1 MDNLI
6 KYSLELLAIDS
17 VQSEATPTAP
27 FGQGTAD
34 ALTYVLNLAKGLGFK
49 TVNHDNY
56 IGYAECGEGE
66 EFAIL
71 GHLDTV
77 PIGEGWTHNP
87 LGELSDDRIYGRGAL
102 DDKLPMLCCLLAC
115 GELLKT
121 KQPKKKIKIIFG
133 LNEESGWKCI
143 DHFNEVDKLPKI
155 GFSPDADFPVINC
168 EKGIVNYKVSLPLIK
183 DFFIKSGERAN
194 IVPNICEASLN
205 GKNFITKG
213 ISAHAANPYN
223 GENAIIKML
232 ALLSKDNIEIKRL
245 HEKLCDYYGSGLELD
260 ISDEV
265 SGRLTQNVGMAYC
278 DDKLNFI
285 LDIRYPVTFDENF
298 ILSKL
303 KKAFPDGEITRTH
316 YHLPLYVEKDNP
328 LVTTLLSVYNEC
340 TGSDSKPISIGGGT
354 YSRALPLGVAFGPV
368 FPDSGLDIHCP
379 DEYIPL
385 KQLRLAYEIYKKAI
399 DKLCF

>member
-34 ALTYVLNLAKGLGFK
+34 ALKYVLNLAKDLGFK

-87 LGELSDDRIYGRGAL
+87 LGELCDDKIYGRGAL

-183 DFFIKSGERAN
+183 GFSIKSGERAN
-194 IVPNICEASLN
+194 IVPNKCEASLN
-205 GKNFITKG
+205 GKDYTAKG
-213 ISAHAANPYN
+213 VAAHAANPYN

-232 ALLSKDNIEIKRL
+232 ATLSENNFEIKNIY
-245 HEKLCDYYGSGLELD
+245 EKLSDYYGSGLKLD
-260 ISDEV
+260 ISDEA

-278 DDKLNFI
+278 DDRLNFI
-285 LDIRYPVTFDENF
+285 LDIRYPVTFDEDF

-340 TGSDSKPISIGGGT
+340 TGSDCKPISIGGGT

-385 KQLRLAYEIYKKAI
+385 KQLRLSYEIYKKAI

>member
-6 KYSLELLAIDS
+6 KYSLELLGINS
-17 VQSEATPTAP
+17 VQSAATPTAP
-27 FGQGTAD
+27 FGIGTAK
-34 ALTYVLNLAKGLGFK
+34 ALEYVLTLAKNLGFK

-77 PIGEGWTHNP
+77 PIGEGWTRNP
-87 LGELSDDRIYGRGAL
+87 LGELTDDKIYGRGAL

-115 GELLKT
+115 GELLKV
-121 KQPKKKIKIIFG
+121 KKPKKKIKIIFG
-133 LNEESGWKCI
+133 LNEESGWQCI
-143 DHFNEVDKLPKI
+143 EHFNKVDKLPKT

-168 EKGIVNYKVSLPLIK
+168 EKGIVNYKISLPLI
-183 DFFIKSGERAN
+183 DGFTITSGERPN
-194 IVPNICEASLN
+194 IVPNNCYAVLN
-205 GKNFITKG
+205 GITYNATG
-213 ISAHAANPYN
+213 VSAHAANPYN
-223 GENAIIKML
+223 GDNAIIKML
-232 ALLSKDNIEIKRL
+232 NLLSEKNSEISYIYS
-245 HEKLCDYYGSGLELD
+245 KLSDYYGSGLGID
-260 ISDEV
+260 VNDEA
-265 SGRLTQNVGMAYC
+265 SGRLTQNVGMAFC
-278 DDKLNFI
+278 DDKLNFV
-285 LDIRYPVTFDENF
+285 LDIRYPVSFDENF

-303 KKAFPDGEITRTH
+303 KEAFPAAEIIRTH

-328 LVTTLLSVYNEC
+328 LVTTLLDVYNEC
-340 TGSDSKPISIGGGT
+340 TGSKCKPISIGGGT

-379 DEYIPL
+379 DEHIPL
-385 KQLRLAYEIYKKAI
+385 NLLYSAYDIYKKAI